1 MQQTLKPESGS
12 RATAAQMRLPLPKS
26 GRNLAGA
33 IRKNW
38 RPRVEFAQPEVLRL
52 KGERAKIATGEEDER
67 KSEGSGWAC
76 VIVSVVSMPESEAS
90 AVRA

>member
-1 MQQTLKPESGS
+1 M
-12 RATAAQMRLPLPKS
+12 
-26 GRNLAGA
+26 
-33 IRKNW
+33 
-38 RPRVEFAQPEVLRL
+38 EFAQPEVLRL